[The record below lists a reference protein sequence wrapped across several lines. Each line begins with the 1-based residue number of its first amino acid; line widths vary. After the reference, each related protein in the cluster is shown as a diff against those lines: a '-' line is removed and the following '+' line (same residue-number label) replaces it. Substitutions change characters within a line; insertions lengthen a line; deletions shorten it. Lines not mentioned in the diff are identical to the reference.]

1 MESIKP
7 WLSNCYGSL
16 VLGEFS
22 LCKFAGTVQAFK
34 WCLPCQDSK
43 LGVDIACSRLSDGR
57 DVGGCG
63 NKPSEK
69 KKDAR
74 GLGKKAM
81 PSLSLAPARF
91 SHLFQDLCT
100 LLSWN
105 LEQAR
110 VEIK

>member
-1 MESIKP
+1 MVGASEVAETS
-7 WLSNCYGSL
+7 
-16 VLGEFS
+16 
-22 LCKFAGTVQAFK
+22 QA
-34 WCLPCQDSK
+34 Q
-43 LGVDIACSRLSDGR
+43 
-57 DVGGCG
+57 
-63 NKPSEK
+63 

-100 LLSWN
+100 LLYWS

>member
-1 MESIKP
+1 M
-7 WLSNCYGSL
+7 
-16 VLGEFS
+16 
-22 LCKFAGTVQAFK
+22 CKFPGTVQAFK

-43 LGVDIACSRLSDGR
+43 LGIDIAYSRLSNGR

-63 NKPSEK
+63 NKPGE

-81 PSLSLAPARF
+81 PSLSPAPTRF
-91 SHLFQDLCT
+91 SHQFQDLCT
-100 LLSWN
+100 LLSWS